1 MERME
6 EQREEETKQGNQEF
20 MDSVITKENL
30 WEVLIH
36 HQGETFYTVKKL
48 PFTYQIR
55 GGEFFTDRK
64 KKSITKSTFEQ
75 AFQKIQEDVEHKIT
89 GPKSLC
95 CFGGPYVW
103 AMFKALG
110 IVS

>member
-1 MERME
+1 ME
-6 EQREEETKQGNQEF
+6 EKEEDEKGRINQEEKQLAGI
-20 MDSVITKENL
+20 VITKENL
-30 WEVLIH
+30 WDILIQY
-36 HQGETFYTVKKL
+36 QGKTFYTVKQL

-75 AFQKIQEDVEHKIT
+75 AFQKIQEDKEHKIT

-110 IVS
+110 VVS

>member
-1 MERME
+1 ME
-6 EQREEETKQGNQEF
+6 EDGKGTVNQERRQAGEH
-20 MDSVITKENL
+20 ITKENL
-30 WEVLIH
+30 WDILIEY
-36 HQGETFYTVKKL
+36 QGETFYTVKKL
-48 PFTYQIR
+48 PFSYQIR

-75 AFQKIQEDVEHKIT
+75 AFQKIQEDKEHKIT

-103 AMFKALG
+103 AIFKALG